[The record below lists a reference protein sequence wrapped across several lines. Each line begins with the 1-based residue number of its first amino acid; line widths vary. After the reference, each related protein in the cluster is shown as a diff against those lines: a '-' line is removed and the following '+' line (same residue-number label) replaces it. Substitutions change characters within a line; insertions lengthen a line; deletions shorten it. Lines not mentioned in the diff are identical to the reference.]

1 MSEYPIMTEGE
12 RVGTL
17 KVEREGLMT
26 VFDASAADNGELFRI
41 SVYGGGGEGY
51 LGMMW
56 PENGVL
62 RLVKRLSRAAMA
74 EFPAEIEYAGP
85 SGRRGDS
92 GTGTAPEKAPKA
104 LLGTPVPKTP
114 AETRVPKTPAETPV
128 PKTPAETRVPKTPAE
143 TPIPKTPVETPS
155 TEGECETLWFS
166 APDGTLSTFDGER
179 LLIALPAD
187 NAITIPKGAEGAIRN
202 INGRE
207 YIVFPR

>member
-128 PKTPAETRVPKTPAE
+128 PKTPAET
-143 TPIPKTPVETPS
+143 PIPKTPVETPS

>member
-114 AETRVPKTPAETPV
+114 AETRVPKTPAETPI
-128 PKTPAETRVPKTPAE
+128 PKTPVE
-143 TPIPKTPVETPS
+143 TPIPKAAVETPS

>member
-62 RLVKRLSRAAMA
+62 RFVKRLSRAAMA

-114 AETRVPKTPAETPV
+114 AETRVPKTPAETPI
-128 PKTPAETRVPKTPAE
+128 PKTPVE
-143 TPIPKTPVETPS
+143 TPIPKAAVETPS

>member
-114 AETRVPKTPAETPV
+114 AETRVPKTPAETP
-128 PKTPAETRVPKTPAE
+128 
-143 TPIPKTPVETPS
+143 IPKTPVETPS

>member
-1 MSEYPIMTEGE
+1 MTEGE

-114 AETRVPKTPAETPV
+114 AETRVPKTPAETPI
-128 PKTPAETRVPKTPAE
+128 PKTPVE
-143 TPIPKTPVETPS
+143 TPIPKAAVETPS